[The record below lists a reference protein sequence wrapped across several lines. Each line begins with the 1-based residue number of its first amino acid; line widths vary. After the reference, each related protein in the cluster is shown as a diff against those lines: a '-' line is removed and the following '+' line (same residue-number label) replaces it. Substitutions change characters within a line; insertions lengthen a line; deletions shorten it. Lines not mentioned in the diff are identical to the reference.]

1 MKKIVRF
8 EDIARYESFIF
19 VGLLMT
25 IGTTI
30 KLAWVYDFSSDW
42 FWLIAGLGLVVEGS
56 ISLIKQ
62 KRFDKKYKLID
73 VGSEEYKKIYS

>member
-30 KLAWVYDFSSDW
+30 KLA
-42 FWLIAGLGLVVEGS
+42 
-56 ISLIKQ
+56 
-62 KRFDKKYKLID
+62 
-73 VGSEEYKKIYS
+73 